1 MLKNT
6 EQELSI
12 VDEKIQALQ
21 KQISPI
27 VNEIKQLNE
36 KRADL
41 LTQSKLDKYKN
52 LLPLSIEKVA
62 TTDYTILQAN
72 QDTYREVKDFIN
84 KIEGLAYSGGYNPI
98 TNKIA
103 ISINYRKKFNNQA
116 ITNIKQL
123 FSSLDFQSMDSV
135 FKLHQLFQNK
145 YTQFKMVQINEKTCG
160 EYGIFKLVQT
170 ETGDT
175 FLIKIIYSS
184 YKLLAK
190 VDMDKLPEELGKFC
204 E

>member
-1 MLKNT
+1 MPQNT
-6 EQELSI
+6 EQELSS

-36 KRADL
+36 KRAEL
-41 LTQSKLDKYKN
+41 INQSKLDKYKD

-72 QDTYREVKDFIN
+72 QDTYREVKDFVN
-84 KIEGLAYSGGYNPI
+84 KTDGLSYSGGYNPT

-103 ISINYRKKFNNQA
+103 ISINYRKKLNNQA
-116 ITNIKQL
+116 ISNIKQL
-123 FSSLDFQSMDSV
+123 FSALDYQSTDSV
-135 FKLHQLFQNK
+135 LKLKQLFQDK
-145 YTQFKMVQINEKTCG
+145 YKQFKMVQVSEKTCG

-170 ETGDT
+170 ENGDT
-175 FLIKIIYSS
+175 FLIKIIYGS

-190 VDMDKLPEELGKFC
+190 VDMEKLQEELGKFC